1 MPGPGAGRD
10 VRRFTCPACGARVGA
25 PCTEPVRRTGRPRT
39 VPPHLERR
47 RKALAAKGR
56 DGVVAVWSSQFEQGK
71 GR

>member
-10 VRRFTCPACGARVGA
+10 VRRFSCPACGARVGA
-25 PCTEPVRRTGRPRT
+25 PCVEPVRRTGRTRT

-47 RKALAAKGR
+47 RKAGAAMNR
-56 DGVVAVWSSQFEQGK
+56 DGVTVVWSSKFEQGK